1 MSCGQPGRWGCPDVD
16 RFQGGSREERM
27 MARRRDR
34 TRRGWVTGWIED
46 GKRKTDTE
54 RPGDAHIDTLA
65 RMALQARDCKV
76 VTTEHSAGAIGN
88 RLQLPSSIYANHL
101 SLSLSLSRS
110 LSLLFP
116 FLRLVNCYLVPAY
129 VVRPIGGRVC
139 VLTPP
144 PVAPSF
150 TVRVPAYLAGTKYLT
165 ALLPVPLTRVRAR
178 N

>member
-101 SLSLSLSRS
+101 SLSLSRS
-110 LSLLFP
+110 LSLVSLSSP
-116 FLRLVNCYLVPAY
+116 SQLLSRSSVRSSPNRRTCMRPDTTACRTLVH
-129 VVRPIGGRVC
+129 
-139 VLTPP
+139 
-144 PVAPSF
+144 
-150 TVRVPAYLAGTKYLT
+150 
-165 ALLPVPLTRVRAR
+165 RAR
-178 N
+178 PCLPRGHKIPDSPIASPINTC